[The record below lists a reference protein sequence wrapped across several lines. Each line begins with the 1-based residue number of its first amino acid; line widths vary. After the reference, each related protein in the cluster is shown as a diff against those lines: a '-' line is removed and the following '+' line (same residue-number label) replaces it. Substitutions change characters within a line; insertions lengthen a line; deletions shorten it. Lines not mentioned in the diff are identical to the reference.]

1 MAAIIPL
8 WFNRLLAGA
17 SFPVLPLP
25 YLFAPEEC
33 RACMLFRALAES
45 ACKQGG
51 ISAYDIMAVS
61 GLRKPVLYGLYVL
74 LGKQFA
80 QDFL

>member
-1 MAAIIPL
+1 
-8 WFNRLLAGA
+8 
-17 SFPVLPLP
+17 
-25 YLFAPEEC
+25 
-33 RACMLFRALAES
+33 MLFRALAES